1 MLIISIKLALGLII
15 ISFQYLLENAL
26 AYIILLIYLKVDL
39 LEKFLSQFG
48 LYSNK
53 SPRFN
58 N

>member
-1 MLIISIKLALGLII
+1 MLTTSIKLALGLII

-26 AYIILLIYLKVDL
+26 AYTILLIYLKVDL

-53 SPRFN
+53 SPRLN